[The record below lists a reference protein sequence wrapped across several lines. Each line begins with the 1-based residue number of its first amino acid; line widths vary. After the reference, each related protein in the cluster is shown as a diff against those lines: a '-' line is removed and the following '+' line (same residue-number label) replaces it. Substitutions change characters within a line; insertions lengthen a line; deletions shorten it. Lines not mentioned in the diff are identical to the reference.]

1 MKPILSLIL
10 AALIVRAEAQPFSF
24 AQKAA
29 PRFQYELANL
39 AASDSTLSRLLLGIS
54 ILQGDLSFMP
64 VAQGFEAEYR
74 ISLAIVNA
82 GGDTVAAHQEEARL
96 RVETLAETH
105 SRQKYAFHRFDFN
118 LPPGQY
124 VAHLTLLDRAS
135 HLHTQAIAAKQ
146 LRDFGA
152 ANSTLVVSDA
162 LWLERPSWEARSYEL
177 MLFENTT
184 NPNRELALYLEIKSR
199 DRDTPLQV
207 RQTIRNAHNEIV
219 LQQQR
224 VWSRHGAVEKIFLP
238 IGTELLPYG
247 SYEVEMALQQGGAH
261 ERVVAGFRLAWDDIP
276 RTALHLNHALAAA
289 KYLASEEENQ
299 TLQFALTQEA
309 LPTKQ
314 EILRKFWQAHDTT
327 TTHAVRSAFY
337 QRMVEAEDKFGGE
350 RRGWQTDLGRVYL
363 MHGSPDEI
371 EIPSRTSKAQP
382 FQIWR
387 YRARSREF
395 LFIDRKG
402 LGLYQLALGQD

>member
-1 MKPILSLIL
+1 MKPVLSLIL
-10 AALIVRAEAQPFSF
+10 AALIGRAEAQPFSF

-39 AASDSTLSRLLLGIS
+39 AASDSTLSRLLLGMS
-54 ILQGDLSFMP
+54 ILQGELNFLP

-74 ISLAIVNA
+74 ISLALVSAN
-82 GGDTVAAHQEEARL
+82 GDTVAAHKEEARL
-96 RVETLAETH
+96 RVENLAETH

-124 VAHLTLLDRAS
+124 VAHLTLLDVAS
-135 HLHTQAIAAKQ
+135 NLQTEATAPKQ

-152 ANSTLVVSDA
+152 AHSALAVSDA
-162 LWLERPSWEARSYEL
+162 VWLERPSREAGNYDL

-184 NPNRELALYLEIKSR
+184 NPNRELALYFEIMSR
-199 DRDTPLQV
+199 DRGTPLHV
-207 RQTIRNAHNEIV
+207 RQTIRNAQNEIV
-219 LQQQR
+219 LEQQR
-224 VWSRHGAVEKIFLP
+224 IWPRQGTIEKIFLP
-238 IGTELLPYG
+238 ISTELLPYG
-247 SYEVEMALQQGGAH
+247 SYAVEMTLQQAGAR
-261 ERVVAGFRLAWDDIP
+261 ERVVAGLRLAWDDIP
-276 RTALHLNHALAAA
+276 NTALHLNHALATA
-289 KYLASEEENQ
+289 KYLASEQESQ

-309 LPTKQ
+309 LPAKQ
-314 EILRKFWQAHDTT
+314 EALRKFWQAHDTT
-327 TTHAVRSAFY
+327 ATHAVRSAFY
-337 QRMVEAEDKFGGE
+337 HRMVAAEDKFGGE

-371 EIPSRTSKAQP
+371 EIHSRTSKAQP
-382 FQIWR
+382 LQIWR
-387 YRARSREF
+387 YRALGREF